1 MGYRLG
7 VDLGTTF
14 TAAAVD
20 DGTGPAMLGLG
31 NRALTVPSVVFL
43 ASDGTFLFGEAADRR
58 AASEPA
64 RSAREFKRR
73 IGDTVPI
80 LLAGQPFSPQALSA
94 KLLCLGG
101 LRRHRTP
108 GRSDRT
114 RSSSPTR
121 RTGAATS
128 VSCWTSWSPWPTYLA
143 R

>member
-20 DGTGPAMLGLG
+20 DGTSPAMLGLG

-43 ASDGTFLFGEAADRR
+43 SPDGTFLFGEAAERR
-58 AASEPA
+58 ASRRPA

-80 LLAGQPFSPQALSA
+80 LLGGQPFSPQALSA
-94 KLLCLGG
+94 RLLAWVVSIATT
-101 LRRHRTP
+101 RRVRSRR
-108 GRSDRT
+108 GRRDVS
-114 RSSSPTR
+114 R

-128 VSCWTSWSPWPTYLA
+128 ASSSTRS
-143 R
+143 

>member
-20 DGTGPAMLGLG
+20 DGTSPAMLGLG

-43 ASDGTFLFGEAADRR
+43 SPDGTFLFGEAAERR
-58 AASEPA
+58 AAAEPA

-94 KLLCLGG
+94 RLLAWVVSIATERQGA
-101 LRRHRTP
+101 P
-108 GRSDRT
+108 PM
-114 RSSSPTR
+114 RSS
-121 RTGAATS
+121 
-128 VSCWTSWSPWPTYLA
+128 
-143 R
+143 